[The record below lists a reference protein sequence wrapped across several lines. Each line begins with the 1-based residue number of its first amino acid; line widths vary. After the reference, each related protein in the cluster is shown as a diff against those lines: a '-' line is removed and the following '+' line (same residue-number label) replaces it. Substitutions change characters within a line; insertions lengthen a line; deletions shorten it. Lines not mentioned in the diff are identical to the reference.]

1 MPSAAR
7 SVGALPAAILGSA
20 ALGLGML
27 LAGPVAGGGAGPVA
41 GSGAGTV
48 LWQEHFAGSTLDW
61 VDPEQKYSAAQL
73 ARLYSVAH
81 NNGFSF
87 LHARHDMTAPS
98 PARSMH
104 YGKAWPDRPIPLDRI
119 RALKW
124 RWRALVHPPV
134 TDDPWLDMA
143 ASIYVIMR
151 PPAFLRGAR
160 GFKFGWAAKPAPAG
174 THQIGLLQI
183 ELRHDPASPEWRAE
197 SVDLCALY
205 RKEYGPCEDV
215 FVRYVG
221 VTTDADGT
229 KSVAEGDYADF
240 EIVAD

>member
-1 MPSAAR
+1 MFRPTNSIR
-7 SVGALPAAILGSA
+7 TVSAAILGSA
-20 ALGLGML
+20 ALAAAL
-27 LAGPVAGGGAGPVA
+27 LAAGPVAGDGAGGIA
-41 GSGAGTV
+41 
-48 LWQEHFAGSTLDW
+48 WQERFTEPSLDW
-61 VDPEQKYSAAQL
+61 VDPEQRYSAAQL
-73 ARLYSVAH
+73 ARLYTVSRE
-81 NNGFSF
+81 NGFSF
-87 LHARHDMTAPS
+87 LHARHDMTMPS

-104 YGKAWPDRPIPLDRI
+104 YGKAWQTRPIPLDKI
-119 RALKW
+119 RAMKW
-124 RWRALVHPPV
+124 RWRALHHPPV

-174 THQIGLLQI
+174 THQVGLLQI
-183 ELRHDPASPEWRAE
+183 ELRHEPASQAWRSE

-205 RKEYGPCEDV
+205 RKEYGACEDV

-229 KSVAEGDYADF
+229 KGVAEGDYADF
-240 EIVAD
+240 EILTQ

>member
-1 MPSAAR
+1 MHRSIPSLVRA
-7 SVGALPAAILGSA
+7 SILGSA
-20 ALGLGML
+20 VIGAALLMANPA
-27 LAGPVAGGGAGPVA
+27 AGN
-41 GSGAGTV
+41 GSGGLA
-48 LWQEHFAGSTLDW
+48 WEEHFTATPLVGW

-73 ARLYSVAH
+73 ARLYTVGH
-81 NNGFSF
+81 ENGLSF
-87 LHARHDMTAPS
+87 LHARHDMTVPS

-104 YGKAWPDRPIPLDRI
+104 YGRAWPDRPIPLDNV
-119 RALKW
+119 RALRW
-124 RWRALVHPPV
+124 RWRAIVHPPV

-143 ASIYVIMR
+143 ASIYVIMQ

-174 THQIGLLQI
+174 THQVGLLQI
-183 ELRHDPASPEWRAE
+183 ELRHDPASPEWRSE
-197 SVDLCALY
+197 SVDLCDLY

-240 EIVAD
+240 EIVTD